1 MTTKLFDNL
10 IDSLLKHRWWVL
22 GVALL
27 VIGAVSLGVP
37 KIHITSDHFVL
48 FSKDNPQ
55 LLAYEQFEDT
65 YVETNRVLLAV
76 APKEGTIYTREALS
90 FLEYLTEEAWLI
102 PHASRVDSLVNFD
115 HSEAIDG
122 ELFVAPLVERAYELG
137 DSELSRIQDIAQHS
151 LELVDRLV
159 SRDGKV
165 AAVVVNF
172 VFPEERDAAVLEVS
186 DYLQTFVE
194 TALEEYPGFNIYKT
208 GDVVLQRTFF
218 DATQADMYTLI
229 PIVFLVIVLLTFVL
243 LRSFFATLAVTCLV
257 VGTINTTMGLIGWM
271 SVVLNPVTAGIPVI
285 VMTLAIA
292 DSVHVVT
299 STLARMGNGMEK
311 RTAIK
316 EALRSNIRPITI
328 TSVTT
333 ALAFLTLN
341 ASDSPPF
348 HVLGN
353 FVAFGV
359 IVALVLSFTLLPALL
374 AVVPIRAGSRSTKKK
389 SWFERCADFVITRR
403 YLLLGGG
410 VVLIL
415 VTISGIFRL
424 EFTDNW
430 TQYFDERFEFRTDS
444 DFIAEN
450 LTRLESWEF
459 SLDSGLDGGVTD
471 VEFLSQVERFSSWLR
486 EQPEIG
492 YVQTIA
498 DTIKRLNKNMND
510 DDEAYYRLPD
520 DSTLAAQYLLLYE
533 FSLPF
538 GRDLTDQIDIA
549 KSETRV
555 TATAKVGLTA
565 DELKAVAFRAEDW
578 LRAHTPAL
586 ATETTGFTVVFAHLS
601 ERNIDSMLLAT
612 VIAMGLI
619 SLLLIALLKSFRI
632 GLISLIPNFVPAALT
647 FGVWGHFVGQVGLA
661 GSVMTAIA
669 FGIIVDDTTHFL
681 SKYQLARRDGST
693 PEEAVRFTFN
703 HVGRALWT
711 TTVVLACGFIVFSF
725 SGFAVTWMLGVLLTI
740 TVIFAIIADFFFLPP
755 LLIMLDRSNK

>member
-1 MTTKLFDNL
+1 MLKNLFDN
-10 IDSLLKHRWWVL
+10 ITEAMLKHRWWVL
-22 GVALL
+22 GGTLL
-27 VIGAVSLGVP
+27 VVGAVSLGVP

-55 LLAYEQFEDT
+55 LQAYEEFEDT

-76 APKEGTIYTREALS
+76 APKEGTIYTKEALS
-90 FLEYLTEEAWLI
+90 FVEYLTEEAWLI
-102 PHASRVDSLVNFD
+102 PYASRVDSLVNFD

-122 ELFVAPLVERAYELG
+122 ELFVAPLVEYADEL
-137 DSELSRIQDIAQHS
+137 DASEIARIQEIAQDS

-159 SRDGKV
+159 SRDGSV

-172 VFPEERDAAVLEVS
+172 VFPDERDAAVLEVT
-186 DYLQTFVE
+186 DYLQTFVDS
-194 TALEEYPGFNIYKT
+194 ALAEYSGFDVYMT

-229 PIVFLVIVLLTFVL
+229 PIVFLVIVIITFAL
-243 LRSFFATLAVTCLV
+243 LRSLFATIAVTLLV
-257 VGTINTTMGLIGWM
+257 VGTINMTMGLIGWL

-292 DSVHVVT
+292 DSVHIVT
-299 STLARMGNGMEK
+299 ATLARMRDGMEK
-311 RTAIK
+311 RAAIK
-316 EALRSNIRPITI
+316 DALLSTVRPVTI
-328 TSVTT
+328 TSLTT

-359 IVALVLSFTLLPALL
+359 VVALVLSFTLLPALL
-374 AVVPIRAGSRSTKKK
+374 AIVPLRTPPQKTKKE
-389 SWFERCADFVITRR
+389 SVFERFADFVIARR
-403 YLLLGGG
+403 YILLGGG

-415 VTISGIFRL
+415 ATISGIFRL
-424 EFTDNW
+424 EFTDKW
-430 TQYFDERFEFRTDS
+430 TQYFDERFKFRTDS

-450 LTRLESWEF
+450 LTGLESWEF
-459 SLDSGLDGGVTD
+459 SLDSGQDGGVTD
-471 VEFLSQVERFSSWLR
+471 AEFLGQVEQFSTWLR
-486 EQPEIG
+486 EQPEVG

-498 DTIKRLNKNMND
+498 DTMKRLNMNMNA
-510 DDEAYYRLPD
+510 DDESFYRIPE

-549 KSETRV
+549 KSSTRL
-555 TATAKVGLTA
+555 TATAQVGMTA
-565 DELKAVAFRAEDW
+565 DELKEVAFRAEEW
-578 LRAHTPAL
+578 LRENAPAL
-586 ATETTGFTVVFAHLS
+586 ATETTGFTIVFAHLS
-601 ERNIDSMLLAT
+601 ERNIDSMLVAT

-619 SLLLIALLKSFRI
+619 SVLLIVLLKSFKI
-632 GLISLIPNFVPAALT
+632 GFISLIPNYVPAALT
-647 FGVWGHFVGQVGLA
+647 FGVWGHLVGRVGLA

-681 SKYQLARRDGST
+681 SKYQLARRNGSS
-693 PEEAVRFTFN
+693 PEDAVRFTFK

-725 SGFAVTWMLGVLLTI
+725 SGFAVTWMLGMLLTI
-740 TVIFAIIADFFFLPP
+740 TVIFALLADFFFLPP
-755 LLIMLDRSNK
+755 LLLAIDRRNK